1 MIVGILKEIK
11 TEENRVC
18 MTPAGV
24 EVMIHNGHTV
34 LVEKSAGAGSG
45 FADEAYIKAGARNRR
60 HAQRDFRCAADMVM
74 HVKEPLASRV
84 RPDPRRPDRV
94 HLPAPGGRRDP
105 DECIDQSRS
114 VSIAYETIQKADGS
128 LPLLTPM
135 SEVAGRM
142 AIQQGAKYLEMAQGG
157 HGVLLGGVP
166 GVDPGTVVVIGGGVV
181 GVNAA
186 KMACGLGPR
195 CTCWT

>member
-34 LVEKSAGAGSG
+34 LVEKNAGAGSG
-45 FADEAYIKAGARNRR
+45 FADEAYIKAGAKIDR
-60 HAQRDFRCAADMVM
+60 HPQGDFRCGRHGHACQRA
-74 HVKEPLASRV
+74 PASRV

-105 DECIDQSRS
+105 DEC
-114 VSIAYETIQKADGS
+114 A
-128 LPLLTPM
+128 
-135 SEVAGRM
+135 
-142 AIQQGAKYLEMAQGG
+142 
-157 HGVLLGGVP
+157 
-166 GVDPGTVVVIGGGVV
+166 
-181 GVNAA
+181 
-186 KMACGLGPR
+186 
-195 CTCWT
+195 